1 MIGVG
6 LLYLVNYPDEDI
18 RVDTWLGLAS
28 VCLSLKTSVY
38 FYILTK
44 YINNIHIYMYVYIYI
59 YICKF
64 I

>member
-44 YINNIHIYMYVYIYI
+44 YINNNIYMYIYI